1 LSAGA
6 ALLERI
12 LQSGIRKRKIPPA
25 FSFSSY
31 SNLGRE
37 VAMNRKF
44 AMTMGLVAGF
54 GVAGLSNDAA
64 GQASGMAALTDGKNM
79 TNFDKVGD
87 ADWRIGEGSIVA
99 NHGRGFLVTKQSYD
113 NFRLRA
119 EFYPD
124 DETDSGIF
132 IRCEDPK
139 SPSAQSCYEINIYD
153 TNTNPNNVTG
163 SIINVVKA
171 ERSPQTEL
179 KWNVLEIE
187 AKGPQ
192 LNVSINGERTASVRD
207 TKHSRGPIALQY
219 AKGVIYFRKVEI
231 EPLSAADIEADAQP
245 IYTNCRDGF
254 VVLFPSEPVSRDIR
268 YTAPNGTSLPAREY
282 SVERG
287 GNRYSV
293 TVVDYSTGPK
303 ADPQIV
309 NQVLADLSKRGDV
322 RTRANVEIGIG
333 KPGGQLNIVQPNGR
347 QLRASAYM
355 AQHRLYITQA
365 DAAMGD
371 SQALQ
376 FEQSIAMVNRAGT
389 DLDRVSPN
397 NTEIRKYD
405 CR

>member
-1 LSAGA
+1 MIRRSSLSVAILFAG
-6 ALLERI
+6 I
-12 LQSGIRKRKIPPA
+12 C
-25 FSFSSY
+25 
-31 SNLGRE
+31 
-37 VAMNRKF
+37 V
-44 AMTMGLVAGF
+44 MGLPPH
-54 GVAGLSNDAA
+54 AA
-64 GQASGMAALTDGKNM
+64 GQAGGTVMLTDGTKM
-79 TNFDKVGD
+79 DNFDKVGD
-87 ADWRIGEGSIVA
+87 ANWRVGERALVA
-99 NHGRGFLVTKQSYD
+99 NAGRGFLVSKQSFD

-132 IRCEDPK
+132 IRCDDPAR
-139 SPSAQSCYEINIYD
+139 PGAQTCYEINIYD
-153 TNTNPNNVTG
+153 TNTNRDNATG
-163 SIINVVKA
+163 AIVNVVKP

-207 TKHSRGPIALQY
+207 TKHARGPIALQF

-231 EPLSAADIEADAQP
+231 QPLSAADMEADAQP
-245 IYTNCRDGF
+245 IYANCQDGF
-254 VVLFPSEPVSRDIR
+254 VVLFPREPQIR
-268 YTAPNGTSLPAREY
+268 NITYTPARGPSLPAHEY
-282 SVERG
+282 SVEQN

-293 TVVDYSTGPK
+293 TVVDYSSGAK
-303 ADPQIV
+303 ADRQIV
-309 NQVLADLSKRGDV
+309 DDVLAELSRKGDV
-322 RTRANVEIGIG
+322 RTRVNVEIGIG

-365 DAAMGD
+365 DATMGD

-389 DLDRVSPN
+389 DLDRVSAN
-397 NTEIRKYD
+397 NAEIRKYD

>member
-1 LSAGA
+1 MNHRSPIILGV
-6 ALLERI
+6 LL
-12 LQSGIRKRKIPPA
+12 
-25 FSFSSY
+25 
-31 SNLGRE
+31 
-37 VAMNRKF
+37 
-44 AMTMGLVAGF
+44 AGF
-54 GVAGLSNDAA
+54 SVLSLPDQAAEQAA
-64 GQASGMAALTDGKNM
+64 GTVMLTDGTKM
-79 TNFDKVGD
+79 DNFNKVGN
-87 ADWRIGEGSIVA
+87 ADWRVGERAIVA
-99 NHGRGFLVTKQSYD
+99 NHGRGFLVSKQSYD

-132 IRCEDPK
+132 IRCEDPQN
-139 SPSAQSCYEINIYD
+139 PSAQTCYEINIYD
-153 TNTNPNNVTG
+153 TNTNRDNATGAIVNVAKPWRT
-163 SIINVVKA
+163 
-171 ERSPQTEL
+171 PQTEL
-179 KWNVLEIE
+179 KWNVVEIE

-207 TKHSRGPIALQY
+207 TKHARGPIALQF

-231 EPLSAADIEADAQP
+231 QPLSAADIEADSQP
-245 IYTNCRDGF
+245 IYTSCQDGF
-254 VVLFPSEPVSRDIR
+254 VVLFPGEPMVRDIR
-268 YTAPNGTSLPAREY
+268 YTVGNGMSLPAREY
-282 SVERG
+282 SVAQN

-293 TVVDYSTGPK
+293 TVVDYSTGAK

-309 NQVLADLSKRGDV
+309 DQVLAELTKRGDV

-333 KPGGQLNIVQPNGR
+333 KPGSQVNIVQPNGR

-397 NTEIRKYD
+397 NTEIRTYD